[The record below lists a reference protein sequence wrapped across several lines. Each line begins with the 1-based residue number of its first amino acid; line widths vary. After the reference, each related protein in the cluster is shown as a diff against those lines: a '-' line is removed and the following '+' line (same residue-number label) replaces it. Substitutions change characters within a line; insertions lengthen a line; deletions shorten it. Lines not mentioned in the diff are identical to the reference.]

1 MMRISARHYLGILVA
16 FLAITGVGASIFYF
30 LREPTNP
37 QFLDYPNITLLH
49 VIPGGIY
56 LGLAPL
62 QFLGQIRSRWLGYH
76 RLAGRFLA
84 SIGLVVGVAA
94 VFLALVI
101 PFSGRWEQVIN
112 GFFGSLFVFSLVKG
126 VVYIRA
132 SQIDLH
138 REWMIRAFAIGLGIA
153 TMRLLFIP
161 ALIIVGD
168 PTRSQIETLS
178 IASFSVAFCLHIGF
192 AEYWIRR
199 TRRVAD

>member
-84 SIGLVVGVAA
+84 SIGLVVGVSA

-101 PFSGRWEQVIN
+101 PSGRWEQVIN
-112 GFFGSLFVFSLVKG
+112 GFFGTLFVISLVKG

-132 SQIDLH
+132 GQIDLH
-138 REWMIRAFAIGLGIA
+138 REWMIRAFAIGLGTA

-161 ALIIVGD
+161 ALIRVC
-168 PTRSQIETLS
+168 SES
-178 IASFSVAFCLHIGF
+178 ITC
-192 AEYWIRR
+192 
-199 TRRVAD
+199 

>member
-1 MMRISARHYLGILVA
+1 MRISARHYLGILVA

-30 LREPTNP
+30 LREPTNSK
-37 QFLDYPNITLLH
+37 FLDYPNITLLH

-56 LGLAPL
+56 LGLAPF
-62 QFLGQIRSRWLGYH
+62 QFLGRIRSRWLGYH

-112 GFFGSLFVFSLVKG
+112 GFFGTLFIISLVKG
-126 VVYIRA
+126 VMYIRA
-132 SQIDLH
+132 GQIDLH

-168 PTRSQIETLS
+168 PTHSQIETLS
-178 IASFSVAFCLHIGF
+178 IASFSVAFCLHSSF

-199 TRRVAD
+199 SRRLAD